1 MSSDNYILPAAA
13 PRSPNKIYAVQ
24 QVDPTPL
31 TSQLVATE
39 LNFYRSYPWCLNV
52 FPTVQE
58 IQGYLRSELSRLGEV
73 PEGWQRTE
81 IATNIF
87 LLSCAVTDAVDD
99 YLLGRRYNFA
109 KAIEKLPLLKR
120 AAPVAEGILSLRRKY
135 RELGHNHLRNWRQS
149 WNAAVVEF
157 LGAFLANDPSDEK
170 VFSAH
175 TAKLASL
182 LAKQLPTDVLARR
195 PRAPAAFLSQ
205 DLTHLDAVALARKFV
220 AAFPDRNC
228 PVLVLGLRTAGSYFA
243 PVVHAY
249 LKSEG
254 YQHVDSATLR
264 PKRGISSWEAARLA
278 RCASSG
284 GLAVIVDEPC
294 TTGYTVAKAVKLI
307 HQAGLGTHQ
316 IVALL
321 PTHPTLRNSITTP
334 EYLSACQITVLLL
347 EREEW
352 HKRSLLEL
360 RAIEPVVQEY
370 FLGRGYRSATLGCG
384 PRLEQ
389 LSGTLKNLCVE
400 KGHIRFKRISEVR
413 LRDSAGKVETRY
425 VLAKSIGWGW
435 FSYHAFLVAD
445 RLSPYL
451 PPVLGLRNGIM
462 FTEWLPESHELAT
475 TICDRDWLVSTL
487 ASYVAARVGS
497 LALGKDPSP
506 DLIRENW
513 HRGLDLLAGAL
524 TRAYRNKI
532 VAALKRGRI
541 RKRLSH
547 MGAPCPTLI
556 DGKMRRVE
564 WIRGPAGL
572 LKTDFAHHGLG
583 KTELNLTDPAYD
595 LAEAILYWDLSPAEE
610 NSLLTRY
617 VDKCRDTDA
626 RKRLLVHKLLAGTWA
641 MTSALEHLENPR
653 LLHRHAD
660 FHQQY
665 VEAWNFLTIHTAR
678 LCGSLC
684 RRPENPRWHAPLV
697 VLDIDGVLDDRI
709 FGFPSTTAAGIRA
722 VSLLHAHDFGVAVNT
737 ARSVREVQE
746 YCKAYGFLGGVAE
759 YGSTLWDA
767 VGNRELVLVSPES
780 LSELE
785 RVKSALRQ
793 IPGVFLN
800 ETYRYSIRAYSF
812 EDDRTVPLPTPVIQG
827 LLAKLGTERLQ
838 FHQTSVDTAV
848 LGRDINKGTGLRS
861 LLAWVGMPELDTV
874 AIGDSETDLTM
885 FRVAKRSFAPAQIE
899 CRELAQLLGCQ
910 ITDRP
915 YQAGL
920 LRIVRS
926 LIHPQGGRCEHCRS
940 TQRPWPK
947 GKDVFLDLLE
957 LADKRGRVMLLGALL
972 DPMSLGAFTK

>member
-1 MSSDNYILPAAA
+1 L
-13 PRSPNKIYAVQ
+13 
-24 QVDPTPL
+24 
-31 TSQLVATE
+31 ATE
-39 LNFYRSYPWCLNV
+39 LSFYRSYPWCLNV

-58 IQGYLRSELSRLGEV
+58 IQGYLLSELSRLGEV
-73 PEGWQRTE
+73 PKGWQRTE
-81 IATNIF
+81 VATSIF
-87 LLSCAVTDAVDD
+87 LLSCAVADAVDD

-109 KAIEKLPLLKR
+109 KAVEKLPLLR
-120 AAPVAEGILSLRRKY
+120 RVSAVAEDVLSLRWKY
-135 RELGHNHLRNWRQS
+135 RELRHNHLRGWRQS
-149 WNAAVVEF
+149 WNAALVEF
-157 LGAFLANDPSDEK
+157 VGAFLQDGPYDQRTFPPHAAN
-170 VFSAH
+170 
-175 TAKLASL
+175 LASL
-182 LAKQLPTDVLARR
+182 LAKQLPTDLLAQR

-243 PVVHAY
+243 PGVHAY

-294 TTGYTVAKAVKLI
+294 STGYTVAKAVKLI
-307 HQAGLGTHQ
+307 HQAGLGRHQ

-321 PTHPTLRNSITTP
+321 PTHPTLHDSITTL

-347 EREEW
+347 DREEW
-352 HKRSLLEL
+352 HKRGLLEP
-360 RAIEPVVQEY
+360 RAIEPVIQEY
-370 FLGRGYRSATLGCG
+370 FLGRGYRSATLGCS

-389 LSGTLKNLCVE
+389 LSRILKNLCVE

-413 LRDSAGKVETRY
+413 LRDSAGEVETRY

-451 PPVLGLRNGIM
+451 PPMLGLRNGII
-462 FTEWLPESHELAT
+462 FTEWLPESHDLAT
-475 TICDRDWLVSTL
+475 TVCDRDRLVGTL
-487 ASYVAARVGS
+487 ASYVAARVRS
-497 LALGKDPSP
+497 LALGKDPSS
-506 DLIRENW
+506 DLIREDR

-524 TRAYRNKI
+524 KRAYRNKI

-541 RKRLSH
+541 LKRLSH
-547 MGAPCPTLI
+547 ILPPCPTLI
-556 DGKMRRVE
+556 DSKMRRVE

-583 KTELNLTDPAYD
+583 KTELNVTDPAYD
-595 LAEAILYWDLSPAEE
+595 LAEAILYWDLSPTEE
-610 NSLLTRY
+610 SSLLTRY
-617 VDKCRDTDA
+617 IDRCGDSDVG
-626 RKRLLVHKLLAGTWA
+626 KRLPLHKLLAGTWA

-653 LLHRHAD
+653 LLDRHAD
-660 FHQQY
+660 FHEQY
-665 VEAWNFLTIHTAR
+665 VKAWNFLTLHATR

-684 RRPENPRWHAPLV
+684 RRPENPRWHGPLV

-709 FGFPSTTAAGIRA
+709 FGFPSTTGAGIRA
-722 VSLLHAHDFGVAVNT
+722 VSLLHAHDFGVAVDT
-737 ARSVREVQE
+737 ARSISEVQE
-746 YCKAYGFLGGVAE
+746 YCKAYGFVGGAAE
-759 YGSTLWDA
+759 YGSALWDS
-767 VGNRELVLVSPES
+767 VGNRERVLVSPEA
-780 LSELE
+780 LGELE
-785 RVKSALRQ
+785 RARHALRQ

-800 ETYRYSIRAYSF
+800 GTYRYSIRAYSF
-812 EDDRTVPLPTPVIQG
+812 DEDRTVPLPTPLIQG

-838 FHQTSVDTAV
+838 FHQTSIDTAV
-848 LGRDINKGTGLRS
+848 LARDINKGTGLQS
-861 LLAWVGMPELDTV
+861 LLAWVGTPELDTV
-874 AIGDSETDLTM
+874 AIGDSERDLTM

-899 CRELAQLLGCQ
+899 CRQQAELLRCQ

-926 LIHPQGGRCEHCRS
+926 LIHPQGGQCEHCRS
-940 TQRPWPK
+940 AQNPWPK
-947 GKDVFLDLLE
+947 GKDLFLDLLE
-957 LADKRGRVMLLGALL
+957 LADKRSRFMLLEALL
-972 DPMSLGAFTK
+972 DPMSLGAFAK